1 MFTLI
6 SSVHFL
12 TVTIFVASLVLPSTT
27 GVDERYRTCTSA
39 LFSCGNNVS
48 SVGYPFWGDGRPKY
62 CGLPALQLQCIHSE
76 TGEWPTLTIGS
87 KDEPPYNVASLKHF
101 ESNITLELQGFQN
114 IPCTSYNKNISDI
127 FKVSP
132 SVENIK
138 LVYNCPSDID
148 AHNFDSVPCN
158 QGDTKYQAYYV
169 SNMSALKDYA
179 SYCSSI
185 EVPVFRNEL
194 DLYNKGEVQSL
205 TEVLSQGFEVNYEYS
220 PECLRCKNSGGICG
234 STYFSDFV
242 CFCKNEAYDLVCRTA
257 SNLSRRLIIFVGSAC
272 LALGISMLL
281 LVKLCRLRKRSPTRK
296 FAVFWKSEA
305 AKCRNVDTFLQI
317 YGSFALTRYT
327 YTNIKKMTDGFK
339 DKLGEGGYATVYKG
353 KLLSGRLVAVKVLK
367 LSKGDGEDFL
377 NEVASISRT
386 NHVNI
391 VTVLGF
397 CYEGNKRA
405 LIYEF
410 LSNGS
415 LEKFT
420 FHGTRDRIQSLPWE
434 TLFNIAIGI
443 ASGLDYLH
451 RGCNAR
457 ILHFDIKPHNI
468 LLDEEFCPKISDF
481 GLARL
486 CPLQESTISML
497 EARGTIGYIAP
508 EVFCRTVGGVSHK
521 SDVYSFG
528 MMVLDMVCGR
538 KNLSADLQR
547 SSEVYFPQWIYNRL
561 ELEEEASF
569 QGTITDDEK
578 AGQRK
583 MILVSLWCIQTYPSN
598 RPSMSRV
605 VEMLQGCV
613 ESIQM
618 PPKPN
623 LSSPPRLA
631 LDTLITLTYSSDG
644 AR

>member
-1 MFTLI
+1 M
-6 SSVHFL
+6 
-12 TVTIFVASLVLPSTT
+12 
-27 GVDERYRTCTSA
+27 
-39 LFSCGNNVS
+39 
-48 SVGYPFWGDGRPKY
+48 
-62 CGLPALQLQCIHSE
+62 
-76 TGEWPTLTIGS
+76 
-87 KDEPPYNVASLKHF
+87 SLKHF
-101 ESNITLELQGFQN
+101 DSNITLELKGLQN
-114 IPCTSYNKNISDI
+114 LTCTCHDKNISNI
-127 FKVSP
+127 FKFSP

-138 LVYNCPSDID
+138 LLYKCPNDID
-148 AHNFDSVPCN
+148 AHNFSSVSCYE
-158 QGDTKYQAYYV
+158 GDTKYQAYYV
-169 SNMSALKDYA
+169 SNMSAPKDYA

-194 DLYNKGEVQSL
+194 DRYNKGEVQSL

-242 CFCKNEAYDLVCRTA
+242 CFCKNEAYDLVCRTGPPIEISHKTPKISGTALSSA
-257 SNLSRRLIIFVGSAC
+257 STMSRRLVIFVGSAC

-281 LVKLCRLRKRSPTRK
+281 LVMLCRLRKRRPTRK

-305 AKCRNVDTFLQI
+305 AKCPNVDTFLQI

-327 YTNIKKMTDGFK
+327 YANIKKMTDGFK

-367 LSKGDGEDFL
+367 LSKGDGEAFV

-391 VTVLGF
+391 VTLLGF

-443 ASGLDYLH
+443 ARGLDYLH

-481 GLARL
+481 GLAGL
-486 CPLQESTISML
+486 CPSPESTISML

-538 KNLSADLQR
+538 KSLSADLQKI
-547 SSEVYFPQWIYNRL
+547 SEIYFPQWIYNRL

-569 QGTITDDEK
+569 QGTIIDEEK
-578 AGQRK
+578 AVQRK

-598 RPSMSRV
+598 RPSMSTV

-613 ESIQM
+613 ELIQM

-631 LDTLITLTYSSDG
+631 LDTLVTLTNSSDG

>member
-1 MFTLI
+1 MFYLMPFI
-6 SSVHFL
+6 GDL
-12 TVTIFVASLVLPSTT
+12 TVTIFIIILVLPSST
-27 GVDERYRTCTSA
+27 GVDSGYRTCISS
-39 LFSCGNNVS
+39 LFSCGNVS
-48 SVGYPFWGDGRPKY
+48 NVGYPFWGDGRPRY
-62 CGLPALQLQCIHSE
+62 CGLPTLQLQCIHSE
-76 TGEWPTLTIGS
+76 TGEWPTLRIGS
-87 KDEPPYNVASLKHF
+87 KYEAPYNVTSLKHF
-101 ESNITLELQGFQN
+101 ESNITLELQGFPN
-114 IPCTSYNKNISDI
+114 IPCTSYNKNISNI
-127 FKVSP
+127 FKFSP
-132 SVENIK
+132 SVENITF
-138 LVYNCPSDID
+138 LYNCPSNILPRYRNNLVTCFEDQ
-148 AHNFDSVPCN
+148 N
-158 QGDTKYQAYYV
+158 QAI
-169 SNMSALKDYA
+169 S
-179 SYCSSI
+179 
-185 EVPVFRNEL
+185 R
-194 DLYNKGEVQSL
+194 
-205 TEVLSQGFEVNYEYS
+205 
-220 PECLRCKNSGGICG
+220 GICG
-234 STYFSDFV
+234 SSNVSEFV
-242 CFCKNEAYDLVCRTA
+242 CLCKNGASDYVCQNQHTGSNFRLSKTSRA
-257 SNLSRRLIIFVGSAC
+257 SNKLRRLIILVGSAC

-281 LVKLCRLRKRSPTRK
+281 LVKLCHLRKRRPTRK

-305 AKCRNVDTFLQI
+305 AKCPNVDTFLQI

-391 VTVLGF
+391 VTLLGF

-443 ASGLDYLH
+443 ARGLDYLH

-457 ILHFDIKPHNI
+457 ILHFDIKPHNV

-521 SDVYSFG
+521 SDVNSFG

-538 KNLSADLQR
+538 KHFSADLQR

-569 QGTITDDEK
+569 QGTITDEEK
-578 AGQRK
+578 AVQRK

-613 ESIQM
+613 ESLQM

-623 LSSPPRLA
+623 MSSPPRLA
-631 LDTLITLTYSSDG
+631 LDTSVTLTDSSDG

>member
-1 MFTLI
+1 MFNLMSSIRDLI
-6 SSVHFL
+6 
-12 TVTIFVASLVLPSTT
+12 VTIFIIILVLPSST
-27 GVDERYRTCTSA
+27 GVDSGYITCTST
-39 LFSCGNNVS
+39 LFSCVNVS
-48 SVGYPFWGDGRPKY
+48 NVGYPFWGDGRPKY
-62 CGLPALQLQCIHSE
+62 CGLPDLKLQCFHNEI
-76 TGEWPTLTIGS
+76 GEWPTLTIGS
-87 KDEPPYNVASLKHF
+87 KDEAPYNVLSMKQF
-101 ESNITLELQGFQN
+101 DSYITFELQRFQN
-114 IPCTSYNKNISDI
+114 IPCTSNNKNISNI
-127 FKVSP
+127 FKFSP
-132 SVENIK
+132 SVENIRLLYK
-138 LVYNCPSDID
+138 CPSDID
-148 AHNFDSVPCN
+148 AHNFNGSVPCY
-158 QGDTKYQAYYV
+158 QSDTKYQAYYV

-179 SYCSSI
+179 SYCSST

-220 PECLRCKNSGGICG
+220 PECLGCKNSGGTCG
-234 STYFSDFV
+234 SSDVSDFL
-242 CFCKNEAYDLVCRTA
+242 CLCKNGASDLVCRTA

-281 LVKLCRLRKRSPTRK
+281 LVKLCRLRKRRPTRK

-327 YTNIKKMTDGFK
+327 YANIKKMIDEFK

-353 KLLSGRLVAVKVLK
+353 KLLSGRHVAVKVLK

-391 VTVLGF
+391 VTLLGF

-443 ASGLDYLH
+443 ARGLDYLH

-547 SSEVYFPQWIYNRL
+547 SSEVYFLQWIYNRL

-569 QGTITDDEK
+569 QGTITDEEK
-578 AGQRK
+578 VVQRK
-583 MILVSLWCIQTYPSN
+583 MILVSLWCIQTYPSK
-598 RPSMSRV
+598 RPSMSTV

-623 LSSPPRLA
+623 LSSPPRLT
-631 LDTLITLTYSSDG
+631 LDTSVTLTDSSDG

>member
-1 MFTLI
+1 
-6 SSVHFL
+6 
-12 TVTIFVASLVLPSTT
+12 
-27 GVDERYRTCTSA
+27 
-39 LFSCGNNVS
+39 
-48 SVGYPFWGDGRPKY
+48 
-62 CGLPALQLQCIHSE
+62 
-76 TGEWPTLTIGS
+76 
-87 KDEPPYNVASLKHF
+87 
-101 ESNITLELQGFQN
+101 
-114 IPCTSYNKNISDI
+114 
-127 FKVSP
+127 
-132 SVENIK
+132 
-138 LVYNCPSDID
+138 
-148 AHNFDSVPCN
+148 
-158 QGDTKYQAYYV
+158 
-169 SNMSALKDYA
+169 
-179 SYCSSI
+179 
-185 EVPVFRNEL
+185 
-194 DLYNKGEVQSL
+194 
-205 TEVLSQGFEVNYEYS
+205 
-220 PECLRCKNSGGICG
+220 
-234 STYFSDFV
+234 
-242 CFCKNEAYDLVCRTA
+242 
-257 SNLSRRLIIFVGSAC
+257 
-272 LALGISMLL
+272 MLL
-281 LVKLCRLRKRSPTRK
+281 LVMLCCRKKRRSTRK
-296 FAVFWKSEA
+296 FAAFWKSEA
-305 AKCRNVDTFLQI
+305 GKCPNVDAFLKI
-317 YGSFALTRYT
+317 YGSFSLTRYT
-327 YTNIKKMTDGFK
+327 YANIKKMTDGFK

-353 KLLSGRLVAVKVLK
+353 QLLSGRLVAVKVLK

-377 NEVASISRT
+377 NEVATISRT

-391 VTVLGF
+391 VTLLGF
-397 CYEGNKRA
+397 FYEGNKRA

-434 TLFNIAIGI
+434 ILFNIAIGI
-443 ASGLDYLH
+443 ARGLDYLH

-481 GLARL
+481 WLARL
-486 CPLQESTISML
+486 CPLQESSISTL

-508 EVFCRTVGGVSHK
+508 EVFCRTFGGVSHK

-561 ELEEEASF
+561 ELEEEVSF
-569 QGTITDDEK
+569 EEIITDEEK
-578 AGQRK
+578 AVQRK

-598 RPSMSRV
+598 RPSMSTV

-623 LSSPPRLA
+623 LSSPPRLG
-631 LDTLITLTYSSDG
+631 LDTLVTLTDSSVG

>member
-1 MFTLI
+1 MK
-6 SSVHFL
+6 HFGSNIY
-12 TVTIFVASLVLPSTT
+12 VTLVLR
-27 GVDERYRTCTSA
+27 V
-39 LFSCGNNVS
+39 
-48 SVGYPFWGDGRPKY
+48 
-62 CGLPALQLQCIHSE
+62 
-76 TGEWPTLTIGS
+76 
-87 KDEPPYNVASLKHF
+87 
-101 ESNITLELQGFQN
+101 FQN
-114 IPCTSYNKNISDI
+114 IPCISFNKNISDI
-127 FKVSP
+127 LKVSP

-138 LVYNCPSDID
+138 LLYKCPSDID
-148 AHNFDSVPCN
+148 AHNFNSSVPCY
-158 QGDTKYQAYYV
+158 QGGTEYQAYYV
-169 SNMSALKDYA
+169 SNMSAPKDYA

-185 EVPVFRNEL
+185 EVPVFRKEL
-194 DLYNKGEVQSL
+194 DLYNKGEVGSL
-205 TEVLSQGFEVNYEYS
+205 TQVINQGFEVIYEYPS
-220 PECLRCKNSGGICG
+220 VCVECNNSGGTCG
-234 STYFSDFV
+234 SSDASDFS
-242 CFCKNEAYDLVCRTA
+242 CLCKNGPSQYGCQMSAPSHAWRV
-257 SNLSRRLIIFVGSAC
+257 IILVGSAC
-272 LALGISMLL
+272 LAVGISMLL
-281 LVKLCRLRKRSPTRK
+281 LVMLCRLRKRRPTRK

-305 AKCRNVDTFLQI
+305 AKCPNVDTFLQI

-327 YTNIKKMTDGFK
+327 YANIKKMTDGFK

-353 KLLSGRLVAVKVLK
+353 KLLSGSLVAVKVLK

-391 VTVLGF
+391 VTLLGF

-415 LEKFT
+415 HEKFT
-420 FHGTRDRIQSLPWE
+420 FHGTQDRIQSLPWE

-443 ASGLDYLH
+443 ARGLDYLH

-457 ILHFDIKPHNI
+457 IWHFDIKPLNI

-486 CPLQESTISML
+486 CPLQESIISML

-569 QGTITDDEK
+569 QGTITDEEK
-578 AGQRK
+578 AVHRK
-583 MILVSLWCIQTYPSN
+583 MILVSLWYIQTYPSN

-623 LSSPPRLA
+623 LSSPPRLD
-631 LDTLITLTYSSDG
+631 LDTSVTLTDSSDG

>member
-1 MFTLI
+1 MFSFI

-12 TVTIFVASLVLPSTT
+12 TITIFVAFLVLPSST
-27 GVDERYRTCTSA
+27 GVDDRYKTCASS
-39 LFSCGNNVS
+39 LFSCGSNVS
-48 SVGYPFWGDGRPKY
+48 NVGYPFWGDRRPQY
-62 CGLPALQLQCIHSE
+62 CGHPALKLQCLKNE
-76 TGEWPTLTIGS
+76 EKGGNLTLTIDGG
-87 KDEPPYNVASLKHF
+87 PFNL
-101 ESNITLELQGFQN
+101 
-114 IPCTSYNKNISDI
+114 PCTLYMKDFSQVFNYTPN
-127 FKVSP
+127 
-132 SVENIK
+132 VET
-138 LVYNCPSDID
+138 LTLFYNCRIDID
-148 AHNFDSVPCN
+148 AHNFGSVPCY
-158 QGDTKYQAYYV
+158 QGHTKYQAYFV

-179 SYCSSI
+179 SYCSSV
-185 EVPVFRNEL
+185 EVPVPRNEL
-194 DLYNKGEVQSL
+194 DLYNKRKVGLGQ
-205 TEVLSQGFEVNYEYS
+205 VLSQGFEVNYAYS
-220 PECLRCKNSGGICG
+220 SECLRCNNSGGICG
-234 STYFSDFV
+234 SSDVSNFV
-242 CFCKNEAYDLVCRTA
+242 CFCTNGAFELGCQMPA
-257 SNLSRRLIIFVGSAC
+257 SNKSRRLIIFVGSA
-272 LALGISMLL
+272 LGISMVL
-281 LVKLCRLRKRSPTRK
+281 LVMLRCLRKRRSTRK
-296 FAVFWKSEA
+296 FAVFWKSKA
-305 AKCRNVDTFLQI
+305 AKCPNVDALQI

-327 YTNIKKMTDGFK
+327 YANIKKMTDGFK

-353 KLLSGRLVAVKVLK
+353 KLLSCRLVGVKVLK

-377 NEVASISRT
+377 NEVASISRS

-391 VTVLGF
+391 VTLLGF
-397 CYEGNKRA
+397 CYEG
-405 LIYEF
+405 
-410 LSNGS
+410 
-415 LEKFT
+415 
-420 FHGTRDRIQSLPWE
+420 
-434 TLFNIAIGI
+434 IAR
-443 ASGLDYLH
+443 GLDYLH

-508 EVFCRTVGGVSHK
+508 ELFCRTIGGISHK

-528 MMVLDMVCGR
+528 MMVLDMVCGQ
-538 KNLSADLQR
+538 KNMSVDLQR
-547 SSEVYFPQWIYNRL
+547 SSEVYFPQWIYKRV
-561 ELEEEASF
+561 ELEEEASC
-569 QGTITDDEK
+569 QGTIIDEEK
-578 AGQRK
+578 VVQRK

-631 LDTLITLTYSSDG
+631 LDTLVTLTDSSDG